1 MSKSLAYRLGTRVNI
16 TTRGCFCSINQLY
29 RPCGHPPAFPQHAHH
44 DWWTNCTTNRGL
56 TCKNT
61 CTRSKTRPSTHARQR
76 SRAAHNRKS
85 GRERRTRTT
94 KTRQKS
100 LPGPMWMILHRW
112 VRSQTLKGR
121 RNPKVRPVG
130 HDAVKGAHKGSHG
143 ARSARAQVRV
153 QSMGRRLPRSRDQ
166 SSHFEPSRAPGLWL
180 QGAQPSPVLFT
191 YGKLGCERCANP
203 SLTYAAHLFRRAHLA
218 PSVQR
223 APP

>member
-1 MSKSLAYRLGTRVNI
+1 MTCRTHPTTTRQHMVVTAGLRAWSGGGCKLMSANHVGESEITRDVYLLAKIHEIHLTKIHEDTLAAHIGRRYTFFGIQEALFRIEELHTRVLPGSKNRLGTRDNI

-61 CTRSKTRPSTHARQR
+61 CTRSKTGPSTHARQR

-94 KTRQKS
+94 KTRPES

-112 VRSQTLKGR
+112 V
-121 RNPKVRPVG
+121 
-130 HDAVKGAHKGSHG
+130 
-143 ARSARAQVRV
+143 
-153 QSMGRRLPRSRDQ
+153 
-166 SSHFEPSRAPGLWL
+166 
-180 QGAQPSPVLFT
+180 
-191 YGKLGCERCANP
+191 
-203 SLTYAAHLFRRAHLA
+203 
-218 PSVQR
+218 
-223 APP
+223 

>member
-1 MSKSLAYRLGTRVNI
+1 MSDHGLRRVGYPRVRGASRLAQNSHIRRCEVESVICVSDRPKSGSVGRVGPESILSRFWVGRSENIRLGTRDNI

-61 CTRSKTRPSTHARQR
+61 CTRSKTGPSTHARQR

-112 VRSQTLKGR
+112 V
-121 RNPKVRPVG
+121 
-130 HDAVKGAHKGSHG
+130 
-143 ARSARAQVRV
+143 
-153 QSMGRRLPRSRDQ
+153 
-166 SSHFEPSRAPGLWL
+166 
-180 QGAQPSPVLFT
+180 
-191 YGKLGCERCANP
+191 
-203 SLTYAAHLFRRAHLA
+203 
-218 PSVQR
+218 
-223 APP
+223 

>member
-1 MSKSLAYRLGTRVNI
+1 MLNPDFQINYSARGRAETESRPTPERAPVSPFPLSLSLSGICPFTNTYTLLFSTPPLRRGSGTRKLETAPPPNGDFHRNHPHRLGTRDNI

-61 CTRSKTRPSTHARQR
+61 CTRSKTGPSTHARQR

-112 VRSQTLKGR
+112 V
-121 RNPKVRPVG
+121 
-130 HDAVKGAHKGSHG
+130 
-143 ARSARAQVRV
+143 
-153 QSMGRRLPRSRDQ
+153 
-166 SSHFEPSRAPGLWL
+166 
-180 QGAQPSPVLFT
+180 
-191 YGKLGCERCANP
+191 
-203 SLTYAAHLFRRAHLA
+203 
-218 PSVQR
+218 
-223 APP
+223 